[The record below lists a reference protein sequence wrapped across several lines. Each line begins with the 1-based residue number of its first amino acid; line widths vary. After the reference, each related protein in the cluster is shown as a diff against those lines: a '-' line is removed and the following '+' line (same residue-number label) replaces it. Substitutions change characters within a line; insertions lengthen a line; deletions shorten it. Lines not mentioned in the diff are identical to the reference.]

1 MFSKPESV
9 VITNTNNFEL
19 LGAELAQQQNFS
31 WDNAASAIIL
41 KSSRGEGSP
50 ARGYDSVKRLI
61 DIIGAF
67 TLLLALSPVIVVVA
81 AFVKLSS
88 SGPVFYSQVRLTEG
102 SRQFRMI
109 KFRTMIANAE
119 GSSGAVWAA
128 TNDPRVTTVGKFL
141 RSSRLD
147 ELPQL
152 VNVLK
157 GEMSLI
163 GPRPERPEF
172 AETLEEQLPQFGK
185 RLAVKGGITGLAQV
199 SAGYAACID
208 SYREKL
214 ALDLLYIKNRSL
226 LLDLSIALQTVKVVL
241 TGNGAR

>member
-1 MFSKPESV
+1 
-9 VITNTNNFEL
+9 
-19 LGAELAQQQNFS
+19 
-31 WDNAASAIIL
+31 
-41 KSSRGEGSP
+41 
-50 ARGYDSVKRLI
+50 
-61 DIIGAF
+61 
-67 TLLLALSPVIVVVA
+67 
-81 AFVKLSS
+81 
-88 SGPVFYSQVRLTEG
+88 
-102 SRQFRMI
+102 
-109 KFRTMIANAE
+109 MIANAE